1 MADDTTLIAYDGSD
15 NSRRAIRHAG
25 RHLANRPALVLTAW
39 IPLTRVTSRATV
51 VATGGGSDEWAVPEP
66 PEDPESDIGLL
77 DARVTNAEGVDLA
90 RQAGIIAEGR
100 CVRTTSTIWS
110 AIIEVADEI
119 DAALIITGTRGA
131 TGLRSLLHSS
141 VAEHVLK
148 HGHRPVFIVP
158 PGR

>member
-1 MADDTTLIAYDGSD
+1 MADDPTLIAYDGSD

-25 RHLANRPALVLTAW
+25 RHLANQPAVVVTAW
-39 IPLTRVTSRATV
+39 IPLTRVTARPAV
-51 VATGGGSDEWAVPEP
+51 VTAAAVSDEWAIPEP

-77 DARVTNAEGVDLA
+77 DARVTNAEGVELA
-90 RQAGIIAEGR
+90 RSAGITAEGR

-119 DAALIITGTRGA
+119 DAAMIITGTRGA